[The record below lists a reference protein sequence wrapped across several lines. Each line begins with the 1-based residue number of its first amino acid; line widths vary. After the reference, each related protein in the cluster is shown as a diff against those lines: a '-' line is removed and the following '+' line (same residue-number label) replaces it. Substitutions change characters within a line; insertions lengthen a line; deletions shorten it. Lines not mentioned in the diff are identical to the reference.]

1 MKRVKK
7 KYHMIRNRFPRIWME
22 SLEPRELMAAS
33 VAVLPVDIQQKPTQ
47 IQTVSDLIGVHAL
60 NSLPQVDNDLRALQ
74 AAQTKRPRH
83 EIGPPSLEPDLDR
96 LVVMVV

>member
-33 VAVLPVDIQQKPTQ
+33 VAVLPIDTWQEPTQ
-47 IQTVSDLIGVHAL
+47 IKAISDLIGDHAL
-60 NSLPQVDNDLRALQ
+60 NSLPEGDNDLQALQ
-74 AAQTKRPRH
+74 AAQTKLPRH
-83 EIGPPSLEPDLDR
+83 EIGPPTLEPDLDR

>member
-33 VAVLPVDIQQKPTQ
+33 VSVLPVDIQQQ
-47 IQTVSDLIGVHAL
+47 SSQNQTISELMGDHSL
-60 NSLPQVDNDLRALQ
+60 NSLPQGDTDLQ
-74 AAQTKRPRH
+74 ALHDAQTKRPKH
-83 EIGPPSLEPDLDR
+83 ELETPTMEPDLDR

>member
-33 VAVLPVDIQQKPTQ
+33 VAVLPIDIQQKPAQ
-47 IQTVSDLIGVHAL
+47 IQTFSELMGDHSL
-60 NSLPQVDNDLRALQ
+60 NSLPQSDTDLQALQ
-74 AAQTKRPRH
+74 AAQTKRPKH
-83 EIGPPSLEPDLDR
+83 ELEAPSLEPDLDR